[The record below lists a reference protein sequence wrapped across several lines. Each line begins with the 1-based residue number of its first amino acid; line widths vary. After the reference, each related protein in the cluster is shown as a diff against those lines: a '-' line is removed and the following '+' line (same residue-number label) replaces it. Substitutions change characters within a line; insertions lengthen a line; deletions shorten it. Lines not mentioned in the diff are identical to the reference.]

1 MSQEATGATTG
12 QVGAYRVLART
23 YRPRTF
29 AELIGQ
35 EAVVRTLTNALE
47 GGRLAH
53 AFLLTGVRG
62 TGKTTTARI
71 IARAVNCVG
80 ADGKGGPTTSP
91 CGVCESCT
99 AIAQDRH
106 VDVLEMDAAS
116 RTGVQDM
123 RELLDG
129 VRYRPVS
136 ARFKVYIIDEVHM
149 LSISAFNALLKTLE
163 EPPPQVLFIFATT
176 EIRKVPVTVLS
187 RCQRFDLRRVG
198 QDELQQHFA
207 AIAEKEGVAV
217 EGEALAMIARAAD
230 GSVRDGL
237 SLLDQA
243 MALGGARVDAAQV
256 KDMLG
261 LANRSQIA
269 ELFEQVMGGEVAEA
283 LDLLATLYQAGADP
297 ATIVQD
303 LLGFCH
309 FLTRAKLAPGLLEEP
324 SVAEYERVAAG
335 RLVERLDMA
344 ELSRSWQMLLKGL
357 GEIRGAPSPIQA
369 AEMLL
374 IRLAYLSDLP
384 SPGDL
389 VERLG
394 GEVISAQGKAQKKP
408 AEGVRAEPTT
418 AASIDKLRP
427 ASENEPSERESRSTP
442 AEASSKA
449 ARADDTMVSPS
460 DRTEQVPTRA
470 TAPSAGPKT
479 WREAVAVLRDG
490 KEGIL
495 ANQVWKDAHL
505 VRFEPGTIEIRPGT
519 RAPSNLAGRL
529 GDTLSRLTGRR
540 WMVTVSS
547 EPGEASLAEQDRQA
561 AAQRRAEAL
570 DHPLVKAAFEA
581 FPDSELL
588 SVKDTSAEAHDDPT
602 SNDGGNA
609 A

>member
-1 MSQEATGATTG
+1 MSQEATGASAS
-12 QVGAYRVLART
+12 QIDAYRVLART

-35 EAVVRTLTNALE
+35 EALVRTLTNALE
-47 GGRLAH
+47 SGRLAH

-80 ADGKGGPTTSP
+80 AEGKSGPTASP
-91 CGVCESCT
+91 CGACDSCI
-99 AIAQDRH
+99 AITQDRH

-198 QDELQQHFA
+198 QDELQRHFA
-207 AIAEKEGVAV
+207 TIAEKEGVTV
-217 EGEALAMIARAAD
+217 EGNALALIARAAD

-243 MALGGARVDAAQV
+243 MALGGGRVEAAQV

-261 LANRSQIA
+261 LADRSQVA
-269 ELFEQVMGGEVAEA
+269 ELFEQVMGGEIAAA

-324 SVAEYERVAAG
+324 SIAEQERVAA
-335 RLVERLDMA
+335 RRMVDRLDMA

-357 GEIRGAPSPIQA
+357 SETRGAPSPIQA

-389 VERLG
+389 VERLR
-394 GEVISAQGKAQKKP
+394 GEVISGQGKTQKRP
-408 AEGVRAEPTT
+408 VEGVSAAPTT
-418 AASIDKLRP
+418 ADSINKLQS
-427 ASENEPSERESRSTP
+427 ASEKETSERESRSRP
-442 AEASSKA
+442 AEAPPKTAQSDSTT
-449 ARADDTMVSPS
+449 DSPS
-460 DRTEQVPTRA
+460 DRTEQVPAPA
-470 TAPSAGPKT
+470 TGLLVEPKT

-495 ANQVWKDAHL
+495 ANQVCKDAHL
-505 VRFEPGTIEIRPGT
+505 VRFEPGAIEFRPGA

-547 EPGEASLAEQDRQA
+547 EPGEASLAEQDREA
-561 AAQRRAEAL
+561 EAQRHAEAL
-570 DHPLVKAAFEA
+570 DHPLVKAVFEA
-581 FPDSELL
+581 FPNSELL
-588 SVKDTSAEAHDDPT
+588 SVKDTSAEAQDDSN